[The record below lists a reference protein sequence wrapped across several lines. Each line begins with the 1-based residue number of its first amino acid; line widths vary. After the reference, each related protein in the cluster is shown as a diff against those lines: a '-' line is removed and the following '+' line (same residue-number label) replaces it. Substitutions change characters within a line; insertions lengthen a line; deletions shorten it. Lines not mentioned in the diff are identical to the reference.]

1 MVNFDTFSHIYI
13 IVCRLFL
20 NYWVTL
26 QPLKINNSFMSIKI
40 SLKKGLDL
48 DILGGVS
55 DLTLTAV
62 APSTV
67 AIVPDDYPG
76 FTPKPAVKEGDRV
89 ESGQPL
95 LYDKFNQQIKLVSPA
110 AGTVKAVVRGE
121 RRKIERVVVE
131 IDSHAKEPSAAKP
144 SAGNADDARALLME
158 SGLWAMMRQRPYDI
172 VPDPDAKPR
181 DIFVTGFDSAPL
193 AAPSTVYLAGKEREL
208 AAGVE
213 LLSKLTEGKVY
224 VSRHDGEALKDI
236 PGAEMVDV
244 SGPHPAGNASVLIA
258 NVAPVNKGETVWCLD
273 IVTLARIGATVMTG
287 KTPAD
292 TIVAVTGSEV
302 EHPRLVSTLIGAELS
317 ALLAG
322 NLKKETHHVR
332 IISGNPLTGHRA
344 SMDGYLRYPYTQITV
359 IPEGDDVAEF
369 MGWAALSPKKSS
381 VSRSFP
387 GHFLR
392 HKLNPDA
399 RLMGGRR
406 AMIMSG
412 EYDKV
417 IPMDIMAE
425 YLIKA
430 IIARDID
437 RMEALGIYEVA
448 PEDFALAEY
457 VDTSKLPLQQI
468 VRDGLDY
475 LRKELK

>member
-1 MVNFDTFSHIYI
+1 MQS
-13 IVCRLFL
+13 
-20 NYWVTL
+20 
-26 QPLKINNSFMSIKI
+26 LKINNSFMSIKI

-55 DLTLTAV
+55 DMTPTAV
-62 APSTV
+62 DTSTV

-76 FTPKPAVKEGDRV
+76 FTPRQAVKEGDRV
-89 ESGQPL
+89 EAGQPL
-95 LYDKFNQQIKLVSPA
+95 LHDKFNQQIKLVSPA
-110 AGTVKAVVRGE
+110 AGIVKAVVRGE
-121 RRKIERVVVE
+121 RRKIECVVVE
-131 IDSHAKEPSAAKP
+131 IDNRVKELSATKP
-144 SAGNADDARALLME
+144 SVDNADDARALLMQ

-172 VPDPDAKPR
+172 VPDPEAKPR

-193 AAPSTVYLAGKEREL
+193 AVPSTVYLSGKDAEL

-213 LLSKLTEGKVY
+213 LLSKLTDGKVY
-224 VSRHDGEALKDI
+224 VSRHNGEALKDI

-244 SGPHPAGNASVLIA
+244 SGPHPAGNAGVLIA

-273 IVTLARIGATVMTG
+273 IVTLARIGATALTG
-287 KTPAD
+287 KTPND

-302 EHPRLVSTLIGAELS
+302 EHPRLISTVIGAELS

-322 NLKKETHHVR
+322 NLKEETHHAR

-344 SMDGYLRYPYTQITV
+344 DMDGYLRYPYTQITV

-387 GHFLR
+387 GHFL
-392 HKLNPDA
+392 HKKLNPDA
-399 RLMGGRR
+399 RLMGSRR

-417 IPMDIMAE
+417 IPMDILAE

-430 IIARDID
+430 IISRNID